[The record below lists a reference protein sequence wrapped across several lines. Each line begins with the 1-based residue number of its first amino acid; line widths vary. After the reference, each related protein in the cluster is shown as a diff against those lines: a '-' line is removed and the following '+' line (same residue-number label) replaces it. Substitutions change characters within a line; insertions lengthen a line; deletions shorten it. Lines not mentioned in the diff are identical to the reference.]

1 MPGCDGPRMSITH
14 IIMTNEQCLIVL
26 TAARIVLMTLLTLLV
41 GEDAAG
47 ELLGGVVTTAAAA
60 GIVGDLNTSQGT
72 YDGSPDTFVDTPAN
86 IDALDD
92 VVDAMSALEIGSVE
106 TQSGDAYDA
115 LQAASPD

>member
-1 MPGCDGPRMSITH
+1 
-14 IIMTNEQCLIVL
+14 MTNEQALINL
-26 TAARIVLMTLLTLLV
+26 TAARIVLAAVLTALV

-47 ELLGGVVTTAAAA
+47 ELLGGVVTTAAAE
-60 GIVGDLNTSQGT
+60 GIVGDLNASQST
-72 YDGSPDTFVDTPAN
+72 YDGGPTTFVDTPAN

-115 LQAASPD
+115 LQVASPD